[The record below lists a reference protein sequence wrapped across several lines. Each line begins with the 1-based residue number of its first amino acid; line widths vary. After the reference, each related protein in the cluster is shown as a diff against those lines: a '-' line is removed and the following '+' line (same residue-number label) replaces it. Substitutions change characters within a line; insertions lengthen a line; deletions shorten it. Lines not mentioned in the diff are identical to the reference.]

1 MNDKKPLFIPN
12 KFRKLVQQNNAQIVA
27 NYSPEYNRLF
37 DEGKIP
43 NHVEDLP
50 NNAVIKEKLKKD
62 FDSNKSNT
70 NQNSIPRIGSNQ
82 DLYWN
87 QAIANPQSKGGYY
100 DEETMN
106 QPIYD
111 ESLDMVQGSDLKD
124 AMNFASK
131 PQDIISQRKA
141 ALELQAKAQ
150 EAATRLAQAEQ
161 AAAQKAAQVARAQS
175 QQSAVTPKAKQE
187 MQSSSQDS
195 ELDINSIAEGN
206 LILINSKTSEL
217 LMVSEDLEKISSK
230 IEDLLQEDSSLEDFI
245 VLHKLKINVG
255 VTLK

>member
-12 KFRKLVQQNNAQIVA
+12 KLRKITQQSNAQIA
-27 NYSPEYNRLF
+27 SNYSPEYNRLF

-50 NNAVIKEKLKKD
+50 NNAVIKEKLKKE

-70 NQNSIPRIGSNQ
+70 SQNSIPRIGSNQ
-82 DLYWN
+82 ELYWN
-87 QAIANPQSKGGYY
+87 QAIANPQSKNGYY
-100 DEETMN
+100 DEELMS
-106 QPIYD
+106 QPVYD
-111 ESLDMVQGSDLKD
+111 ESLDMVAGSDLKD
-124 AMNFASK
+124 AMNFTSK

-150 EAATRLAQAEQ
+150 EAAQAVAKAEQ
-161 AAAQKAAQVARAQS
+161 AAAAREAWVQSKQMEAAKPANS
-175 QQSAVTPKAKQE
+175 KQE
-187 MQSSSQDS
+187 TKSVSQDS
-195 ELDINSIAEGN
+195 ELDINSIEEGN

-217 LMVSEDLEKISSK
+217 LMVSEDFEKISSK